1 MVSSED
7 VKKLRELTGQAMMAC
22 KAALKEAGGN
32 LKSAVELL
40 KKRGAQVSEK
50 KAARTTKAG
59 LIDAYIHAGGLS
71 GALVE
76 LLCETDFVARAQEF
90 RELAHDIAMQVVA
103 VNPRDL
109 KELLESSFIK
119 NESETVKEHIEAA
132 VAQIGENITIGNF
145 SRFEL

>member
-1 MVSSED
+1 M
-7 VKKLRELTGQAMMAC
+7 
-22 KAALKEAGGN
+22 
-32 LKSAVELL
+32 
-40 KKRGAQVSEK
+40 
-50 KAARTTKAG
+50 
-59 LIDAYIHAGGLS
+59 
-71 GALVE
+71 E
-76 LLCETDFVARAQEF
+76 LLCETDFVARTQEF

-132 VAQIGENITIGNF
+132 VAQIGENITIGKF